1 MTAFRLSDGMD
12 RLEAIVSTF
21 DDTKTMRYAQ
31 LVREFLRGVRDRECY
46 DAFFEVTR
54 GLGIELP
61 YEARERLAGFI
72 AGKRDYGWT
81 TRNVCQWF
89 LLEQHAMDLGM
100 IPDGRSIYEPLIQ
113 LLELGGDFYE
123 CHGDLYIR
131 DLGVIDVN
139 RKR

>member
-1 MTAFRLSDGMD
+1 MTASRLSDGVA
-12 RLEAIVSTF
+12 RLEAIVSPY
-21 DDTKTMRYAQ
+21 DEGKTIQYVH
-31 LVREFLRGVRDRECY
+31 LVENFLGGVSDRECH

-54 GLGIELP
+54 GLGIVLP
-61 YEARERLAGFI
+61 YEAMERLATFL
-72 AGKRDYGWT
+72 AGKPDYGWT
-81 TRNVCQWF
+81 TRSVCQWF

-123 CHGDLYIR
+123 LHGDLYIR
-131 DLGVIDVN
+131 DAGVIDVN